1 MKKKLLAALLC
12 VAMAATMLVGCGGKE
27 AAPAEDAAVE
37 EAGDVAEE
45 VADAAAVEDA
55 FVGVF
60 WYTFS
65 DTYLSSV
72 RSALDAELA

>member
-12 VAMAATMLVGCGGKE
+12 LSMAATMLVGCGGSD
-27 AAPAEDAAVE
+27 APAEEPATE
-37 EAGDVAEE
+37 EAGDVAEVVEEE
-45 VADAAAVEDA
+45 VAAVEDA

-72 RSALDAELA
+72 TTALDA